1 MATRTPTTS
10 PSGEASQQTAPRRPR
25 RSAGGESS
33 GGSTLNT
40 VLFYAFVAIFVAVAV
55 APLVWIFKMSI
66 ITRAE
71 LYASPPTIL
80 PDEAISGNYGT
91 IFNDGSFQRALLNS
105 VIISGATTI
114 ICLFF
119 GSIAAY
125 SIARLRFRFKSTI
138 MTLILAISF
147 FPAVAIIAPLFIQF
161 TAFGIIDTYL
171 AMIIPNTVFA
181 LPLTTWILV
190 AFFRELPKDLEEAA
204 KVDGASTMQAFQRV
218 IVPLAAP
225 GVFTAA
231 ILTFIFA
238 WNEYLFARTFSFTI
252 SSQPATVVIPE
263 FASRYTTDYGAQA
276 AAAVA
281 VTVPLVILVLIF
293 QRRIVS
299 GLTSGAVKG

>member
-1 MATRTPTTS
+1 MATRTPATS
-10 PSGEASQQTAPRRPR
+10 ASGGAPEQPAPRRPR
-25 RSAGGESS
+25 QSAGGSEFR
-33 GGSTLNT
+33 GRLNT
-40 VLFYAFVAIFVAVAV
+40 VLFYAFVAVFVAVSV
-55 APLVWIFKMSI
+55 APLIWIFKMSI

-71 LYASPPTIL
+71 LYQSPPTFL
-80 PDEAISGNYGT
+80 PNDPVTSGYAT
-91 IFNDGSFQRALLNS
+91 IFGDSTFQRALINS
-105 VIISGATTI
+105 VIISGATTV

-161 TAFGIIDTYL
+161 SATGLIDTYA
-171 AMIIPNTVFA
+171 AMIIPDTVFA

-204 KVDGASTMQAFQRV
+204 KVDGASTIQAFQKV

-238 WNEYLFARTFSFTI
+238 WNEYLFAATFSFTDA
-252 SSQPATVVIPE
+252 SRPVTVAIPE
-263 FASRYTTDYGAQA
+263 FATQYTTNYGAQA